1 MSTPA
6 RKATE
11 ACDFCNADVGES
23 HQHLMC
29 LATRKLECVCD
40 ACALLLDGQH
50 QKYRRVPRRIRFLR
64 EFNMTDEQWNGFNV
78 PIGMAFFSYNS
89 AGNRVTAT
97 YVSPAGPVE
106 SQLTFE
112 VWDELA
118 STNAPIRTMEPDV
131 EGLLVYRVG
140 NSREHFIIP
149 IDECFKLIAI
159 IRLKWRGLSG
169 GTEVW
174 AEIGRFLDELKRRSL

>member
-1 MSTPA
+1 
-6 RKATE
+6 
-11 ACDFCNADVGES
+11 
-23 HQHLMC
+23 
-29 LATRKLECVCD
+29 
-40 ACALLLDGQH
+40 
-50 QKYRRVPRRIRFLR
+50 
-64 EFNMTDEQWNGFNV
+64 
-78 PIGMAFFSYNS
+78 
-89 AGNRVTAT
+89 
-97 YVSPAGPVE
+97 
-106 SQLTFE
+106 
-112 VWDELA
+112 
-118 STNAPIRTMEPDV
+118 MEPDV

>member
-6 RKATE
+6 QKTIE
-11 ACDFCNADVGES
+11 VCDFCHADVAET
-23 HQHLMC
+23 HQHLMH
-29 LATRKLECVCD
+29 LATRKLECACD
-40 ACALLLDGQH
+40 ACVLLLDGQH
-50 QKYRRVPRRIRFLR
+50 QKYRRVPRRVRFLPD
-64 EFNMTDEQWNGFNV
+64 FSMTDVQWNGFNV

-89 AGNRVTAT
+89 TGNRVTAT
-97 YVSPAGPVE
+97 YLSPAGPVE

-112 VWDELA
+112 LWDELA
-118 STNAPIRTMEPDV
+118 SINPLMRTMEPDV

-140 NSREHFIIP
+140 NSREHFILP

-174 AEIGRFLDELKRRSL
+174 AEIRRVLDELKRRSL